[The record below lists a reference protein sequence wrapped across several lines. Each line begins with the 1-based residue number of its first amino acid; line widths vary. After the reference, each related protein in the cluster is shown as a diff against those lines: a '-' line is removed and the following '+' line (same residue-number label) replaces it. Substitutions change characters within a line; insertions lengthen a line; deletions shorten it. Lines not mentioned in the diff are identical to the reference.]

1 MRLLKCY
8 GTCNEKYVKTDLTN
22 YKSKNYCRK
31 CYEQKYKDD
40 QERALMTNVICTY
53 FDIPYP
59 TGHMLK
65 QMKTF
70 REERNYSYKDQA
82 NAICYSKDILK
93 KNMKPSYGLGLI
105 PYVIDGARDYY
116 TKQEKQLNDM
126 EGKDVIH
133 EIKKVTK
140 LEKIT
145 DKDLPR
151 QRKLLNMEDI
161 LK

>member
-8 GTCNEKYVKTDLTN
+8 GTCNDKYAKTELIN
-22 YKSKNYCRK
+22 YKSKNYCK
-31 CYEQKYKDD
+31 SCYDKKFKDD
-40 QERALMTNVICTY
+40 SEREMMVNVICTY
-53 FDIPYP
+53 FNIPYP

-93 KNMKPSYGLGLI
+93 KQMKPSYGLGLI
-105 PYVIDGARDYY
+105 PYVIDSARDYY
-116 TKQEKQLNDM
+116 TKQEKRLNDM
-126 EGKDVIH
+126 EHKEVFQD
-133 EIKKVTK
+133 IKKVKK
-140 LEKIT
+140 LEKVI

-151 QRKLLNMEDI
+151 KRKLLNMEDI